1 MRLAVGLI
9 SLLLLCLSSARAEP
23 ARGAYPSANVQF
35 LPAFVALEKGFYK
48 REGLD
53 AELRSVESGAYGKR
67 RGAYG
72 PLAVCGFECATEAS
86 GPRLYGSPLRQR
98 SGN

>member
-9 SLLLLCLSSARAEP
+9 SLLLLCLGSARAEP

-53 AELRSVESGAYGKR
+53 AELMEALNPVPTEKGVELMAH
-67 RGAYG
+67 
-72 PLAVCGFECATEAS
+72 
-86 GPRLYGSPLRQR
+86 
-98 SGN
+98 